1 MGTKKQDP
9 VSDSADLLALRQSKL
24 LTFLVEGIQRGGLSD
39 EEWLQVYIIE
49 RRLSDRGFISPRM
62 RQVMNIFLEYRLYRI
77 PVRLV
82 QLVKR
87 MEAEFD
93 LIQRLYTQK
102 NLLSLHKIRGGEEIV
117 STLQVPLEFKDSIGE
132 IVD

>member
-49 RRLSDRGFISPRM
+49 RRLSDWGFISPRM

-87 MEAEFD
+87 LEAEFD

-102 NLLSLHKIRGGEEIV
+102 NLLILHKSRGGAEFV
-117 STLQVPLEFKDSIGE
+117 STLQVPLEFKDSIGDC
-132 IVD
+132 VD

>member
-1 MGTKKQDP
+1 MSKKQES
-9 VSDSADLLALRQSKL
+9 VSDSADLLARRQSRL
-24 LTFLVEGIQRGGLSD
+24 LAFLVEGIQRGGLSD

-49 RRLSDRGFISPRM
+49 RRLSERGCISPRL
-62 RQVMNIFLEYRLYRI
+62 RAVLNVFLEYRLYRV

-87 MEAEFD
+87 LEAEFD

-102 NLLSLHKIRGGEEIV
+102 NLLSLHKVKSGEVV
-117 STLQVPLEFKDSIGE
+117 STLQVPLEFKDSIGDV
-132 IVD
+132 VD

>member
-132 IVD
+132 NVD